1 MNFQENAQNPCY
13 ITIYTC
19 LGMFIESSRH
29 VGTMV
34 CLLRRLGLLHDI
46 VRFQLQ
52 NLQLQQHFSANI
64 VQCLSTPVSGCSFA
78 CCLLVL
84 VPSWQVKKIGSNYWC
99 VFLHKTVVS
108 RMPICMPA
116 SLCTQTTASGKS
128 WTSMVS
134 HKISFYT

>member
-64 VQCLSTPVSGCSFA
+64 VQCLSTPVSGCDAVWDVCS
-78 CCLLVL
+78 VHIDM
-84 VPSWQVKKIGSNYWC
+84 SHTQV
-99 VFLHKTVVS
+99 TQQTPRVS
-108 RMPICMPA
+108 
-116 SLCTQTTASGKS
+116 T
-128 WTSMVS
+128 WW
-134 HKISFYT
+134 